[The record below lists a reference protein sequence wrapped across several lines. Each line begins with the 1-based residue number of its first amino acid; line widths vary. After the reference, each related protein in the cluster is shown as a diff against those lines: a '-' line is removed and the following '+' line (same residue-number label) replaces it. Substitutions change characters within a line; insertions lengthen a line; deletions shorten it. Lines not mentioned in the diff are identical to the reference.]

1 MLVIMRRINYSSKR
15 NREGKTNKEL
25 YLEAKSKGSRVVT
38 RPSVEN
44 KGKDFETLSGGITRN
59 VMCLRL

>member
-15 NREGKTNKEL
+15 NREGKTKKEL
-25 YLEAKSKGSRVVT
+25 YLEAKSKGSRAVT

-44 KGKDFETLSGGITRN
+44 KGKDFETLNGGITRN